1 MLLRHS
7 EIQYSFTN
15 IGHARADGKQP
26 PPRERVGVSAYWRV
40 VLAYWRIGVW
50 EEFFGAAGEF
60 CCHGLHRPQISKDL
74 RAMQAKVIR
83 PRFD

>member
-7 EIQYSFTN
+7 EIQHSFAN
-15 IGHARADGKQP
+15 IGHARAHGK
-26 PPRERVGVSAYWRV
+26 AYR
-40 VLAYWRIGVW
+40 RIGLSAS
-50 EEFFGAAGEF
+50 EQKFSAQPGNSAS
-60 CCHGLHRPQISKDL
+60 HSLHRPQISKDL

>member
-7 EIQYSFTN
+7 EIQHSYTN
-15 IGHARADGKQP
+15 IGHARAHGKQP
-26 PPRERVGVSAYWRV
+26 PPTGAGEACR
-40 VLAYWRIGVW
+40 RIGVW
-50 EEFFGAAGEF
+50 EEFFGAAEEF
-60 CCHGLHRPQISKDL
+60 CCHSLHRPQISKDL

>member
-15 IGHARADGKQP
+15 IGHARAHGKQP
-26 PPRERVGVSAYWRV
+26 PPRERVS
-40 VLAYWRIGVW
+40 VW

>member
-7 EIQYSFTN
+7 EIEYSFTN
-15 IGHARADGKQP
+15 IGHARAHGKQP
-26 PPRERVGVSAYWRV
+26 PPRERVG

>member
-7 EIQYSFTN
+7 EIQHSFAN
-15 IGHARADGKQP
+15 IGHARAHGKQRP
-26 PPRERVGVSAYWRV
+26 PTGAGGSVS
-40 VLAYWRIGVW
+40 AYWRIGVW
-50 EEFFGAAGEF
+50 KEFFGAAGEF
-60 CCHGLHRPQISKDL
+60 CFHSLHRPQISKDL

>member
-1 MLLRHS
+1 
-7 EIQYSFTN
+7 
-15 IGHARADGKQP
+15 
-26 PPRERVGVSAYWRV
+26 VSAYWRV
-40 VLAYWRIGVW
+40 GVW

>member
-15 IGHARADGKQP
+15 IGHARAHGKQP
-26 PPRERVGVSAYWRV
+26 PPRERV
-40 VLAYWRIGVW
+40 GVW

>member
-15 IGHARADGKQP
+15 IGHARAHGKQP
-26 PPRERVGVSAYWRV
+26 PPRERVSVSAYWCV
-40 VLAYWRIGVW
+40 GVW